1 MEKRYRW
8 THKKP
13 LARSNP
19 IPLVDGLPVPGPQS
33 QTSFIKEGEVF
44 QPTPEEL
51 ASFGDRIEKIWGEE
65 ATK

>member
-1 MEKRYRW
+1 MTRYRW
-8 THKKP
+8 THRKP
-13 LARSNP
+13 LVRSTP
-19 IPLVDGLPVPGPQS
+19 IRLADGLVSPGPQS

-51 ASFGDRIEKIWGEE
+51 AAFSDRIEEIRGEE

>member
-1 MEKRYRW
+1 MTRYRW

-13 LARSNP
+13 LVRSTP
-19 IPLVDGLPVPGPQS
+19 IRLADGLLSPGPQS

>member
-13 LARSNP
+13 LARSTP
-19 IPLVDGLPVPGPQS
+19 IRLVDGLPLPGPQS

-51 ASFGDRIEKIWGEE
+51 ASFGDRIERIRGEE